1 MISNATLTPLQHRR
15 QPNLIGIPIMP
26 NTAIKAIITIAVLLA
41 AVAAAAGII
50 MSRPMPEQ
58 LTVSETTS
66 AIRAMTV
73 VKESLRLKI
82 RSEGT
87 VTPKTQTNVIP
98 EIKGRVTWISPN
110 LVVGGYFQAGDLLVT
125 IDAADYEARTGLAQA
140 QLLRA
145 EAELEHK
152 RFELQRL
159 QTLIKDNLVSQSN
172 LENAARA
179 HKIAKA
185 NVIESK
191 INLAQAERD
200 LSRTKIT
207 APFEGMVRSE
217 SIDIGQFVQQG
228 APIASIYA
236 SDAVE
241 VRLPIVNAQ
250 LAYLDPANLQR
261 GELDPATAPMI
272 RLTARYAGN
281 SFVWRGQLA
290 RTEGEIDAQSR
301 MITAVARVR
310 QDNQSPDVPPLQV
323 GAFVAAE
330 IEGQYLNDIVRLP
343 RAALRPN
350 SQVLIIDGDNRL
362 RFRAVNV
369 LRLENDFVLIDSGL
383 ESGEVVNLSP
393 IQTVV
398 DGMRV
403 SLTFEPTADRG

>member
-1 MISNATLTPLQHRR
+1 
-15 QPNLIGIPIMP
+15 MP

-159 QTLIKDNLVSQSN
+159 QALIKDNLVSQSN

-272 RLTARYAGN
+272 RLTARYAGT
-281 SFVWRGQLA
+281 SFIWRGQLA

-330 IEGQYLNDIVRLP
+330 IEGQYLDDIVRLP

-369 LRLENDFVLIDSGL
+369 LRLENDFVIIDSGL

>member
-1 MISNATLTPLQHRR
+1 
-15 QPNLIGIPIMP
+15 MP

-228 APIASIYA
+228 TPIASIYA

>member
-1 MISNATLTPLQHRR
+1 
-15 QPNLIGIPIMP
+15 MP

-58 LTVSETTS
+58 LSVSETTS

-98 EIKGRVTWISPN
+98 EIKGRVTWLSPN

-152 RFELQRL
+152 RFEFKRL
-159 QTLIKDNLVSQSN
+159 QQLIKDNLVSQSN

-200 LSRTKIT
+200 LGRTKIT

-272 RLTARYAGN
+272 RLTARYAGT

-330 IEGQYLNDIVRLP
+330 IEGQYLDDIVRLP

>member
-1 MISNATLTPLQHRR
+1 
-15 QPNLIGIPIMP
+15 MP

-58 LTVSETTS
+58 LSVSETTS

-98 EIKGRVTWISPN
+98 EIKGRVTWLSPN

-152 RFELQRL
+152 RFEFKRL
-159 QTLIKDNLVSQSN
+159 QQLIKDNLVSQSN

-200 LSRTKIT
+200 LGRTKIT

-272 RLTARYAGN
+272 RLTARYAGT
-281 SFVWRGQLA
+281 SFIWRGQLA

-330 IEGQYLNDIVRLP
+330 IEGQYLDDIVRLP

-369 LRLENDFVLIDSGL
+369 LRLENDFVIIDSGL

>member
-1 MISNATLTPLQHRR
+1 
-15 QPNLIGIPIMP
+15 MP

-98 EIKGRVTWISPN
+98 EIKGRVTWLSPN

-152 RFELQRL
+152 RFEFKRL
-159 QTLIKDNLVSQSN
+159 QQLIKDNLVSQSN

-185 NVIESK
+185 TVIESK

-200 LSRTKIT
+200 LGRTKIT

-272 RLTARYAGN
+272 RLTARYAGT

-330 IEGQYLNDIVRLP
+330 IEGQYLDDIVRLP

-369 LRLENDFVLIDSGL
+369 LRLENDFVIIDSGL

>member
-1 MISNATLTPLQHRR
+1 
-15 QPNLIGIPIMP
+15 MP

-159 QTLIKDNLVSQSN
+159 QTLMMDNLVSQSN

-272 RLTARYAGN
+272 KLTARYAGT

>member
-1 MISNATLTPLQHRR
+1 
-15 QPNLIGIPIMP
+15 MP

-228 APIASIYA
+228 TPIASIYA
-236 SDAVE
+236 SDAIE

-272 RLTARYAGN
+272 RLTARYAGT

-330 IEGQYLNDIVRLP
+330 IEGQYLDDIVRLP

>member
-1 MISNATLTPLQHRR
+1 
-15 QPNLIGIPIMP
+15 MP

-200 LSRTKIT
+200 LGRTKIT

-272 RLTARYAGN
+272 RLTARYAGT
-281 SFVWRGQLA
+281 SFIWRGQLA

-330 IEGQYLNDIVRLP
+330 IEGQYLDDIVRLP

-350 SQVLIIDGDNRL
+350 SQVLIIDSDNRL

-369 LRLENDFVLIDSGL
+369 LRLENDFVIIDSGL

>member
-1 MISNATLTPLQHRR
+1 
-15 QPNLIGIPIMP
+15 MP

-272 RLTARYAGN
+272 RLTARYAGT

-330 IEGQYLNDIVRLP
+330 IEGQYLDDIVRLP

-369 LRLENDFVLIDSGL
+369 LRLENDFVLIDNGL

>member
-1 MISNATLTPLQHRR
+1 
-15 QPNLIGIPIMP
+15 MP

-87 VTPKTQTNVIP
+87 VTPKAQTNVIP

-228 APIASIYA
+228 TPIASIYA

-272 RLTARYAGN
+272 RLTARYAGT

>member
-1 MISNATLTPLQHRR
+1 
-15 QPNLIGIPIMP
+15 MP

-272 RLTARYAGN
+272 RLTARYAGT

-330 IEGQYLNDIVRLP
+330 IEGQYLVDIVRLP

-350 SQVLIIDGDNRL
+350 NQVLIIDGDNRL

-369 LRLENDFVLIDSGL
+369 LRLENDFVIIDSGL

>member
-1 MISNATLTPLQHRR
+1 
-15 QPNLIGIPIMP
+15 MP

-228 APIASIYA
+228 TPIASIYA

-272 RLTARYAGN
+272 RLTARYAGT

-330 IEGQYLNDIVRLP
+330 IEGQYLDDIVRLP

-403 SLTFEPTADRG
+403 SLTFEPTEDRG

>member
-1 MISNATLTPLQHRR
+1 
-15 QPNLIGIPIMP
+15 MP

-152 RFELQRL
+152 RFEFKRL
-159 QTLIKDNLVSQSN
+159 QQLIKDNLVSQSN

-200 LSRTKIT
+200 LGRTKIT

-272 RLTARYAGN
+272 RLTARYAGT
-281 SFVWRGQLA
+281 SFIWRGQLA

-330 IEGQYLNDIVRLP
+330 IEGQYLDDIVRLP

-350 SQVLIIDGDNRL
+350 SQVLIIDSDNRL

-369 LRLENDFVLIDSGL
+369 LRLENDFVIIDSGL

>member
-1 MISNATLTPLQHRR
+1 
-15 QPNLIGIPIMP
+15 MP

-58 LTVSETTS
+58 LTVSATTS

-98 EIKGRVTWISPN
+98 EIKGRVTWLSPN

-152 RFELQRL
+152 RFEFKRL
-159 QTLIKDNLVSQSN
+159 QQLIKDNLVSQSN

-200 LSRTKIT
+200 LGRTKIT

-272 RLTARYAGN
+272 RLTARYAGT
-281 SFVWRGQLA
+281 SFIWRGQLA

-330 IEGQYLNDIVRLP
+330 IEGQYLDDIVRLP

-369 LRLENDFVLIDSGL
+369 LRLENDFVIIDSGL

>member
-1 MISNATLTPLQHRR
+1 
-15 QPNLIGIPIMP
+15 MP

-236 SDAVE
+236 SDAIE

-272 RLTARYAGN
+272 RLTARYAGT

-310 QDNQSPDVPPLQV
+310 QDNQSPDVPQLQV

>member
-1 MISNATLTPLQHRR
+1 
-15 QPNLIGIPIMP
+15 MP

-152 RFELQRL
+152 RFEFKRL
-159 QTLIKDNLVSQSN
+159 QQLIKDNLVSQSN

-200 LSRTKIT
+200 LGRTKIT

-272 RLTARYAGN
+272 RLTARYAGT

>member
-1 MISNATLTPLQHRR
+1 
-15 QPNLIGIPIMP
+15 MP

-98 EIKGRVTWISPN
+98 EIKGRVTWLSPN

-152 RFELQRL
+152 RFEFKRLQR
-159 QTLIKDNLVSQSN
+159 LIKDNLVSQSN

-200 LSRTKIT
+200 LGRTKIT

-272 RLTARYAGN
+272 RLTARYAGT
-281 SFVWRGQLA
+281 SFIWRGQLA

-330 IEGQYLNDIVRLP
+330 IEGQYLDDIVRLP

-350 SQVLIIDGDNRL
+350 SQVLIIDSDNRL

-369 LRLENDFVLIDSGL
+369 LRLENDFVIIDSGL

>member
-1 MISNATLTPLQHRR
+1 
-15 QPNLIGIPIMP
+15 MP

-228 APIASIYA
+228 TPIASIYA

-272 RLTARYAGN
+272 RLTARYAGT

>member
-1 MISNATLTPLQHRR
+1 
-15 QPNLIGIPIMP
+15 MP

-58 LTVSETTS
+58 LSVSETTS

-98 EIKGRVTWISPN
+98 EIKGRVTWLSPN

-261 GELDPATAPMI
+261 GELDPATAPKI
-272 RLTARYAGN
+272 RLTARYAGT
-281 SFVWRGQLA
+281 SFIWRGQLA

-330 IEGQYLNDIVRLP
+330 IEGQYLDDIVRLP

-369 LRLENDFVLIDSGL
+369 LRLENDFVIIDSGL

>member
-1 MISNATLTPLQHRR
+1 
-15 QPNLIGIPIMP
+15 MP

-172 LENAARA
+172 LENASRA

-272 RLTARYAGN
+272 RLTARYAGT

-330 IEGQYLNDIVRLP
+330 IEGQYLDGIVRLP

>member
-1 MISNATLTPLQHRR
+1 
-15 QPNLIGIPIMP
+15 MP

-41 AVAAAAGII
+41 AVAAAAGIYV
-50 MSRPMPEQ
+50 SRPMPEQ

-272 RLTARYAGN
+272 RLTARYAGT

-330 IEGQYLNDIVRLP
+330 IEGQYLDDIVRLP

>member
-1 MISNATLTPLQHRR
+1 
-15 QPNLIGIPIMP
+15 MP
-26 NTAIKAIITIAVLLA
+26 NTAIKAIITIVVLLA

-98 EIKGRVTWISPN
+98 EIKGRVTWLSPN

-152 RFELQRL
+152 RFEFKRL
-159 QTLIKDNLVSQSN
+159 QQLIKDNLVSQSN

-200 LSRTKIT
+200 LGRTKIT

-228 APIASIYA
+228 TPIASIYA

-272 RLTARYAGN
+272 RLTARYAGT
-281 SFVWRGQLA
+281 SFIWRGQLA

-330 IEGQYLNDIVRLP
+330 IEGQYLDDIVRLP

-350 SQVLIIDGDNRL
+350 SQVLIIDSDNRL

-369 LRLENDFVLIDSGL
+369 LRLENDFVIIGSGL

>member
-1 MISNATLTPLQHRR
+1 
-15 QPNLIGIPIMP
+15 MP

-272 RLTARYAGN
+272 RLTARYAGT
-281 SFVWRGQLA
+281 SFIWRGQLA

-330 IEGQYLNDIVRLP
+330 IEGQYLDDIVRLP

-369 LRLENDFVLIDSGL
+369 LRLENDFVIIDSGL

>member
-1 MISNATLTPLQHRR
+1 
-15 QPNLIGIPIMP
+15 MP

-98 EIKGRVTWISPN
+98 EIKGRVTWLSPN

-152 RFELQRL
+152 RFEFKRL
-159 QTLIKDNLVSQSN
+159 QQLIKDNLVSQSN

-200 LSRTKIT
+200 LGRTKIT

-272 RLTARYAGN
+272 RLTARYAGT
-281 SFVWRGQLA
+281 SFIWRGQLA

-330 IEGQYLNDIVRLP
+330 IEGQYLVDIVRLP

-350 SQVLIIDGDNRL
+350 SQVLIIDSDNRL

-369 LRLENDFVLIDSGL
+369 LRLENDFVIIDSGL

>member
-1 MISNATLTPLQHRR
+1 
-15 QPNLIGIPIMP
+15 MP

-66 AIRAMTV
+66 AIRAITV

-125 IDAADYEARTGLAQA
+125 IDAADYQARTGLAQA

-159 QTLIKDNLVSQSN
+159 QTLIKDNLVSQSSF
-172 LENAARA
+172 ENAARA

-272 RLTARYAGN
+272 RLTARYAGT

-330 IEGQYLNDIVRLP
+330 IEGQYLDDIVRLP

-369 LRLENDFVLIDSGL
+369 LRLENDFVIIDSGL

>member
-1 MISNATLTPLQHRR
+1 
-15 QPNLIGIPIMP
+15 MP

-159 QTLIKDNLVSQSN
+159 QTLIMDNLVSQSN

-228 APIASIYA
+228 TPIASIYA

-272 RLTARYAGN
+272 RLTTRYAGT

-330 IEGQYLNDIVRLP
+330 IEGQYLDDIVRLP

>member
-1 MISNATLTPLQHRR
+1 
-15 QPNLIGIPIMP
+15 MP

-98 EIKGRVTWISPN
+98 EIKGRVTWLSPN

-152 RFELQRL
+152 RFEFKRL
-159 QTLIKDNLVSQSN
+159 QQLIKDNLVSQSN

-200 LSRTKIT
+200 LGRTKIT

-272 RLTARYAGN
+272 RLTARYAGT
-281 SFVWRGQLA
+281 SFIWRGQLA

-330 IEGQYLNDIVRLP
+330 IEGQYLVDIVRLP

-369 LRLENDFVLIDSGL
+369 LRLENDFVIIDSGL

>member
-1 MISNATLTPLQHRR
+1 
-15 QPNLIGIPIMP
+15 MP

-41 AVAAAAGII
+41 AVAAAAGIYV
-50 MSRPMPEQ
+50 SRPMPEQ

-98 EIKGRVTWISPN
+98 EIKGRVTWLSPN

-152 RFELQRL
+152 RFEFKRL
-159 QTLIKDNLVSQSN
+159 QQLIKDNLVSQSN

-200 LSRTKIT
+200 LGRTKIT

-272 RLTARYAGN
+272 RLTARYAGT
-281 SFVWRGQLA
+281 SFIWRGQLA

-330 IEGQYLNDIVRLP
+330 IEGQYLDDIVRLP

-369 LRLENDFVLIDSGL
+369 LRLENDFVIIDSGL

>member
-1 MISNATLTPLQHRR
+1 
-15 QPNLIGIPIMP
+15 MP

-98 EIKGRVTWISPN
+98 EIKGRVTWLSPN

-152 RFELQRL
+152 RFEFKRL
-159 QTLIKDNLVSQSN
+159 QQLIKDNLVSQSN

-200 LSRTKIT
+200 LGRTKIT

-272 RLTARYAGN
+272 RLTARYAGT
-281 SFVWRGQLA
+281 SFIWRGQLA

-330 IEGQYLNDIVRLP
+330 IEGQYLDDIVRLP

-369 LRLENDFVLIDSGL
+369 LRLENDFVIIDSGL
-383 ESGEVVNLSP
+383 ENGEVVNLSP

>member
-1 MISNATLTPLQHRR
+1 
-15 QPNLIGIPIMP
+15 MP

-98 EIKGRVTWISPN
+98 EIKGRVTWLSPN

-152 RFELQRL
+152 RFEFKRL
-159 QTLIKDNLVSQSN
+159 QQLIKDNLVSQSN

-200 LSRTKIT
+200 LGRTKIT

-261 GELDPATAPMI
+261 GELDPATAPKI
-272 RLTARYAGN
+272 RLTARYAGT
-281 SFVWRGQLA
+281 SFIWRGQLA

-330 IEGQYLNDIVRLP
+330 IEGQYLVDIVRLP

-369 LRLENDFVLIDSGL
+369 LRLENDFVIIDSGL

>member
-1 MISNATLTPLQHRR
+1 
-15 QPNLIGIPIMP
+15 MP

-50 MSRPMPEQ
+50 MTRPMPEQ

-200 LSRTKIT
+200 LSRTKII

-272 RLTARYAGN
+272 RLTARYAGT

-330 IEGQYLNDIVRLP
+330 IEGQHLDDIVRLP

-369 LRLENDFVLIDSGL
+369 LRLENDFVIIDSGL

>member
-1 MISNATLTPLQHRR
+1 
-15 QPNLIGIPIMP
+15 MP

-228 APIASIYA
+228 APIAFIYA

-272 RLTARYAGN
+272 RLTARYAGT

-330 IEGQYLNDIVRLP
+330 IEGQYLDDIVRLP

>member
-1 MISNATLTPLQHRR
+1 
-15 QPNLIGIPIMP
+15 MP

-58 LTVSETTS
+58 LSVSETTS

-98 EIKGRVTWISPN
+98 EIKGRVTWLSPN

-152 RFELQRL
+152 RFEFKRL
-159 QTLIKDNLVSQSN
+159 QQLIKDNLVSQSN

-200 LSRTKIT
+200 LGRTKIT

-261 GELDPATAPMI
+261 GELDPATAPKI
-272 RLTARYAGN
+272 RLTARYAGT
-281 SFVWRGQLA
+281 SFIWRGQLA

-330 IEGQYLNDIVRLP
+330 IEGQYLDDIVRLP

-369 LRLENDFVLIDSGL
+369 LRLENDFVIIDSGL

>member
-1 MISNATLTPLQHRR
+1 
-15 QPNLIGIPIMP
+15 MP

-58 LTVSETTS
+58 LTVSEITS

-228 APIASIYA
+228 TPIASIYA

-272 RLTARYAGN
+272 RLTARYAGT

-330 IEGQYLNDIVRLP
+330 IEGQYLDDIVRLP

-403 SLTFEPTADRG
+403 SLTFEPTAYRG

>member
-1 MISNATLTPLQHRR
+1 
-15 QPNLIGIPIMP
+15 MP

-272 RLTARYAGN
+272 RLTARYAGT

-330 IEGQYLNDIVRLP
+330 IEGQYLDDIVRLP

>member
-1 MISNATLTPLQHRR
+1 
-15 QPNLIGIPIMP
+15 MP

-159 QTLIKDNLVSQSN
+159 QTLIKDNLVSQSSF
-172 LENAARA
+172 ENAARA

-272 RLTARYAGN
+272 RLTARYAGT

-330 IEGQYLNDIVRLP
+330 IEGQYLDDIVRLP

>member
-1 MISNATLTPLQHRR
+1 
-15 QPNLIGIPIMP
+15 MP

-58 LTVSETTS
+58 LTVSEITS

-228 APIASIYA
+228 TPIASIYA

-272 RLTARYAGN
+272 RLTARYAGT

-330 IEGQYLNDIVRLP
+330 IEGQYLDDIVRLP

>member
-1 MISNATLTPLQHRR
+1 
-15 QPNLIGIPIMP
+15 MP

-73 VKESLRLKI
+73 VKEALRLKI

-272 RLTARYAGN
+272 RLTARYAGT

-330 IEGQYLNDIVRLP
+330 IEGQYLDDIVRLP

-403 SLTFEPTADRG
+403 SLTFEPTAYRG

>member
-1 MISNATLTPLQHRR
+1 
-15 QPNLIGIPIMP
+15 MP

-66 AIRAMTV
+66 AIRARTV

-98 EIKGRVTWISPN
+98 EIKGRVTWISHN

-228 APIASIYA
+228 TPIASIYA

-250 LAYLDPANLQR
+250 LAYLDPANL
-261 GELDPATAPMI
+261 
-272 RLTARYAGN
+272 
-281 SFVWRGQLA
+281 
-290 RTEGEIDAQSR
+290 
-301 MITAVARVR
+301 
-310 QDNQSPDVPPLQV
+310 
-323 GAFVAAE
+323 
-330 IEGQYLNDIVRLP
+330 
-343 RAALRPN
+343 
-350 SQVLIIDGDNRL
+350 
-362 RFRAVNV
+362 
-369 LRLENDFVLIDSGL
+369 
-383 ESGEVVNLSP
+383 
-393 IQTVV
+393 
-398 DGMRV
+398 
-403 SLTFEPTADRG
+403 